1 MYALPKTNFF
11 DAIKSSIIKYA
22 TFKGRTRRSEYWFF
36 MLAVNV
42 VTVLFLTLFL
52 LYLSG
57 VIRRKYYYSY
67 NYYYSYG
74 HYYND
79 DAILALGILLGI
91 HISFITLPTLAATAR
106 RLHDSGK
113 PGEMMFIGFVPFFG
127 GLTLLIFL
135 CSDSDKEDNEYGP
148 SPKYTNAPPQANQP
162 ILINSINTPLINSN
176 PNIQMTDMNPIMT
189 NNNIDDNQSNEYNK
203 DVNNNIEEQKTEE
216 NSNQPSN
223 NINIISI
230 N

>member
-57 VIRRKYYYSY
+57 VIGRKYYYSY
-67 NYYYSYG
+67 YYYYSYG

-203 DVNNNIEEQKTEE
+203 AVNNNIEEQKTEE
-216 NSNQPSN
+216 NTNQPSN

>member
-57 VIRRKYYYSY
+57 VIGRKYYYSY
-67 NYYYSYG
+67 YYYYSYG

-113 PGEMMFIGFVPFFG
+113 PGEMMLIGFVPFFG

-203 DVNNNIEEQKTEE
+203 AVNNNIEEQKTEE

>member
-57 VIRRKYYYSY
+57 VIGRKYYYSY

-216 NSNQPSN
+216 NTNQPSN
-223 NINIISI
+223 NINIIS
-230 N
+230 